1 MTNSYREKKM
11 AENMK
16 QTVLE
21 EGTEFDGTVK
31 SKVAII
37 VSGQLKGQISAP
49 ALTVTQSGMV
59 NGKVKVSQLKSQG
72 EISGEID
79 ADSVELSG
87 RVSDQTRISAK
98 SIEVKLN
105 QNNNK
110 LQMTFGNCELN
121 VGDKAGK
128 TMPEMPAAADGK
140 GKKDAPVAVN

>member
-1 MTNSYREKKM
+1 M
-11 AENMK
+11 AEK
-16 QTVLE
+16 QTIVE
-21 EGTEFDGTVK
+21 EGTEFDGVVK
-31 SKVAII
+31 SKCAIM

-72 EISGEID
+72 EISGDID

-87 RVSDQTRISAK
+87 RVNDQTRISAK
-98 SIEVKLN
+98 TIEVKLN
-105 QNNNK
+105 QSNSK

-128 TMPEMPAAADGK
+128 TMPDAASLADGK

>member
-1 MTNSYREKKM
+1 M
-11 AENMK
+11 AENTK

-31 SKVAII
+31 SKVAIM

-49 ALTVTQSGMV
+49 SLTVTQSGMV
-59 NGKVKVSQLKSQG
+59 NGKVKVSTLKSQG

-98 SIEVKLN
+98 TIEVKLN
-105 QNNNK
+105 QNNSK

-128 TMPEMPAAADGK
+128 TMPEMPAVAADGK

>member
-1 MTNSYREKKM
+1 M
-11 AENMK
+11 AEK
-16 QTVLE
+16 QTILE
-21 EGTEFDGTVK
+21 EGTEFDGVVK
-31 SKVAII
+31 SKCAIM

-49 ALTVTQSGMV
+49 ALTITQSGMV

-98 SIEVKLN
+98 TIEVKLN
-105 QNNNK
+105 QSNSK

-128 TMPEMPAAADGK
+128 TMPEMPAAADK
-140 GKKDAPVAVN
+140 GRKDAPPPVN

>member
-1 MTNSYREKKM
+1 M
-11 AENMK
+11 AEK
-16 QTVLE
+16 QTILE
-21 EGTEFDGTVK
+21 EGTEFDGVVK
-31 SKVAII
+31 SKCAIM

-49 ALTVTQSGMV
+49 ALTITQSGMV

-79 ADSVELSG
+79 AESVELSG

-98 SIEVKLN
+98 TIEVKLN
-105 QNNNK
+105 QSNSK

-128 TMPEMPAAADGK
+128 TMPEMPADK
-140 GKKDAPVAVN
+140 GRKDAPAPVN